1 MTKPYTLL
9 YPIELKN
16 KEGQV
21 IETITE
27 LQLKR
32 FNGADMRAIA
42 NAKAKGEGE
51 MLAVM
56 VSRSACI
63 PPSTFDLLDGEDIT
77 AAGEIAAGF
86 IGRVQT
92 TGSQ

>member
-1 MTKPYTLL
+1 MTTPYTLI
-9 YPIELKN
+9 YPVELKN
-16 KEGQV
+16 KAGDAM
-21 IETITE
+21 ETITE

-32 FNGADMRAIA
+32 FNGADMKAIA

-51 MLAVM
+51 MMAVM
-56 VSRSACI
+56 LCRSASI
-63 PPSTFDLLDGEDIT
+63 PPSTFDQLDGEDIT

>member
-1 MTKPYTLL
+1 MTTSYTLI
-9 YPIELKN
+9 YPVELKN
-16 KEGQV
+16 KAGDV
-21 IETITE
+21 LETITE

-32 FNGADMRAIA
+32 FNGADMKAIA

-51 MLAVM
+51 MMAVM
-56 VSRSACI
+56 LCRSASI
-63 PPSTFDLLDGEDIT
+63 PPSTFDQLDGEDIT

>member
-1 MTKPYTLL
+1 MTTPYTLI
-9 YPIELKN
+9 YPVELKN
-16 KEGQV
+16 KAGDV
-21 IETITE
+21 LETITE

-32 FNGADMRAIA
+32 FNGADMKAIA

-51 MLAVM
+51 MMAVM
-56 VSRSACI
+56 LCRSASI
-63 PPSTFDLLDGEDIT
+63 PPSTFDQLDGEDIT

>member
-1 MTKPYTLL
+1 MKTYTLL
-9 YPIELKN
+9 YPVKLTN
-16 KEGQV
+16 KDGDV
-21 IETITE
+21 METITE

-42 NAKAKGEGE
+42 NAKTKGEGE

-56 VSRSACI
+56 VSRSAAI

>member
-1 MTKPYTLL
+1 MTTTYTLI
-9 YPIELKN
+9 YPVELKS
-16 KEGQV
+16 KAGDSM
-21 IETITE
+21 ETITE

-32 FNGADMRAIA
+32 FNGADMKAIA

-51 MLAVM
+51 MMAVM
-56 VSRSACI
+56 LCRSASI

>member
-1 MTKPYTLL
+1 MKIYTLL
-9 YPIELKN
+9 YPVKLTNKDGDEL
-16 KEGQV
+16 
-21 IETITE
+21 ETITE

-32 FNGADMRAIA
+32 FSGADMRAIA

-51 MLAVM
+51 MMAVM
-56 VSRSACI
+56 VCKSASI